1 MTDKPQEGE
10 FPDLAKL
17 NLRASPAADK
27 SLPFE
32 VRLDWVREHLGLR
45 DDSAGVLLAIL
56 DGRPYGDVIRAA
68 DLADGQQNDHPD
80 NATDSR

>member
-1 MTDKPQEGE
+1 MTDTPDEGE
-10 FPDLAKL
+10 FPDLAKF

-32 VRLDWVREHLGLR
+32 VRLAWVREHLGLR

-56 DGRPYGDVIRAA
+56 DGRPYGDVIGRPGRP
-68 DLADGQQNDHPD
+68 DSFADGQQNPKP
-80 NATDSR
+80 